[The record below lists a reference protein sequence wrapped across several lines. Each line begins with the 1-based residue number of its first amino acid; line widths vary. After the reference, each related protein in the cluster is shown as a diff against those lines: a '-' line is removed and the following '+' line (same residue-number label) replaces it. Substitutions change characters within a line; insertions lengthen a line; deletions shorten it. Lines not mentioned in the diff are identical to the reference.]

1 MKKFFMFCFL
11 FFAFCF
17 RVYASHLDLYKID
30 GVYSSQ
36 FNMDN
41 GSYFS
46 SNQKKY
52 VMDGRVV
59 YCVEPGINI
68 MTREYDSTF
77 SLFDSGFSSDVL
89 NSIGLIGYFGYDYPG
104 HSTDNYFL
112 ATQELIWETIGNNE
126 VHFTTGINNT
136 GSLVDIESEK
146 NEIMSLINNYNVK
159 PSFDSDVVAGVYNEE
174 IVLVDT
180 NNVLSDYIVVSSN
193 NNVRIDGNKL
203 IINLNFLG
211 NDKITLIRKKYDDLD
226 GLFYFANDSQDFM
239 FLRPYDVTSYID
251 VNSFIPYSNIMI
263 SKTAP
268 VLSDIGPDN
277 SFVYVDEGI
286 DGVVFDLYA
295 AGDILIGNDVF
306 YVGDQ
311 FIQSIQIDDGIGQSI
326 DLPNGDYYLKE
337 RFTLDEYVLN
347 DDIFY
352 VRLDNTS
359 VEVYTHMIDIHN
371 DRKRIFLN
379 LVKHGESFE
388 IGSDTVPLE
397 GVEFGLYSSTDIYNN
412 HGSLLINKDM
422 LIRSFVTD
430 SSGVINELV
439 DIPFGTYYLKELNTL
454 PGYRLDDNVYEFSV
468 SGNGDGDI
476 NILIGKEPIVN
487 EVIKGSLVI
496 KKVDEFGNGL
506 SNVGFKL
513 FDSKDNLVF
522 DGFTDKDGIL
532 SINDLLYGKYY
543 FYEYSTPFGY
553 ISDDT
558 LYEINILEDESIV
571 SVSVL
576 NHSYPITSDIYFI
589 PKKLSL
595 VGLSFGFFSL
605 SLGVLYDK
613 KIKNS

>member
-159 PSFDSDVVAGVYNEE
+159 PSFDSDVVTGVYNEE

-251 VNSFIPYSNIMI
+251 VNSFIPYSNILI

-268 VLSDIGPDN
+268 VLNDIGPDN

-347 DDIFY
+347 DDIFH

-468 SGNGDGDI
+468 SGNCDGDI